1 MIPADPPGSWPN
13 SSCTLVAVRWR
24 NGISVIGSTQTLN
37 CITLLTIYFH
47 NQSSYTIVGVNKI
60 FKNVLKY
67 VNAFELGNSIVH
79 VRQIIRSITN
89 DIRVQ
94 RKMNL

>member
-1 MIPADPPGSWPN
+1 MFVIGVGSWDLVHSG
-13 SSCTLVAVRWR
+13 SSAMEEWHLSNRQHTD
-24 NGISVIGSTQTLN
+24 SN

-47 NQSSYTIVGVNKI
+47 NQPSYTIVGVNKI
-60 FKNVLKY
+60 FLNVLKY
-67 VNAFELGNSIVH
+67 VNAFKLGNSIVH